1 MMGIFD
7 LFKKKFESVS
17 PLEAQTRLDDG
28 ALLLDVRESFEYQ
41 TFHAPAA
48 KLISLGALEKRLNE
62 IPQEREILVV
72 CNSGNRSAQ
81 AATLLAKQ
89 GFKVTNVKGGMVA
102 WQAAGLR
109 VVRK

>member
-1 MMGIFD
+1 MGLFD
-7 LFKKKFESVS
+7 IFKKNLESVS
-17 PLEAQTRLDDG
+17 PQEAQERIDSG
-28 ALLLDVRESFEYQ
+28 AMLLDVRESIEYQ

-48 KLISLGALEKRLNE
+48 KLISLGVLDRRLKE
-62 IPQEREILVV
+62 LPKEREILVI

-81 AATLLAKQ
+81 AANLLARE

-109 VVRK
+109 TVRK

>member
-1 MMGIFD
+1 MGLFD
-7 LFKKKFESVS
+7 IFKKNFESVS
-17 PLEAQTRLDDG
+17 PQEAQEKIDSG
-28 ALLLDVRESFEYQ
+28 AILLDVRESIEYK

-48 KLISLGALEKRLNE
+48 KLISLGVLDRRLKE
-62 IPQEREILVV
+62 LPKEREILVI

-81 AATLLAKQ
+81 AANLLARE

-109 VVRK
+109 TVRK

>member
-1 MMGIFD
+1 MGLFD
-7 LFKKKFESVS
+7 IFKKNFESVS
-17 PLEAQTRLDDG
+17 PQEAQERIDLG
-28 ALLLDVRESFEYQ
+28 AMLLDVRESIEYQ

-48 KLISLGALEKRLNE
+48 KLISLGVLDRRLKE
-62 IPQEREILVV
+62 LPKEREILVI

-81 AATLLAKQ
+81 AANLLARE

-109 VVRK
+109 TVRK